1 MVLTKWKGKE
11 VARILP
17 PNRWWP
23 QLYFSFFNCELSL
36 ILLMVRR
43 KSSLRCVVRRK
54 KQTIQVLT
62 VMVMMSS
69 LADVEIFS

>member
-43 KSSLRCVVRRK
+43 K